1 MINENLRKK
10 IADMGFPD
18 SYLYDNPSFDNS
30 IIGITDSGRV
40 VYDYDMMAQ
49 EFVEDDKEYSIKQYM
64 DALPDNERDSVTE
77 EQIMDDLLME
87 AYEFIDYNTIRATP
101 YMGSRAP
108 MVRRDLT
115 YTDGEFGYD
124 YSNVVSGEPFTEKI
138 NQIV

>member
-1 MINENLRKK
+1 MRTWV
-10 IADMGFPD
+10 FPD